1 MIDNSH
7 VKHIE
12 IEQLAIYLAKKLVS
26 YPSIT
31 PDDAGSFDFLYNYL
45 TSLGF
50 NCREVTQ
57 QGVRNL
63 IATQYF
69 GEGETF
75 AFAGHL
81 DVVPTGPEHLW
92 RCSPFSGEIID
103 ECLYGRGIADM
114 KGAIACFIAAIES
127 LLTRCSRGT
136 LMLLIT
142 CDEEGE
148 AEYGTASLMQYLR
161 SKEPEKIPD
170 YCLVGEPSCKTT
182 LGDTIKIGR
191 RGALSGHIRVLG
203 RQGHVAYP
211 DNCEN
216 AAHYAVTIADKLLTI
231 NWDKGTKQMP
241 GTSLQITQL
250 SSGEFVDNIVPGITD
265 IHFNIRYSSLYSE
278 QHLKTIIDETLQLPH
293 INIEID
299 WQRPCEP
306 YFNSA
311 TDFVGIVSRAI
322 LKTVGIIPMLTTDGG
337 TSDGRFIASD
347 KTQVIEF
354 GVKNE
359 TIHQVNEHV
368 PLTDLYNLTQIYQV
382 TIAAFCCQDSNH
394 TSTINKKNI
403 SRNLQDIENA
413 SQQLDEV
420 LECIEYS

>member
-1 MIDNSH
+1 MIKVIDKSH
-7 VKHIE
+7 SKNVELRQRAIDLTKILVK
-12 IEQLAIYLAKKLVS
+12 

-31 PDDAGSFDFLYNYL
+31 PDDAGSFDFLVNHL
-45 TSLGF
+45 TFLGF
-50 NCREVTQ
+50 NCHEVTH

-63 IATQYF
+63 VAKQYF
-69 GEGETF
+69 GEGGIF

-92 RCSPFSGEIID
+92 RCPPFSGDIID
-103 ECLYGRGIADM
+103 ECLYGRGVADM

-127 LLTRCSRGT
+127 LITHCSRGT

-148 AEYGTASLMQYLR
+148 AEHGTVSLMEYLHNLA
-161 SKEPEKIPD
+161 SENIPD
-170 YCLVGEPSCKTT
+170 YCLVGEPSCKET

-216 AAHYAVTIADKLLTI
+216 AAHYAVTIADKLLDLS
-231 NWDKGTKQMP
+231 WDKGTKEMP

-250 SSGEFVDNIVPGITD
+250 NSGEFIDNVVPGVTD
-265 IHFNIRYSSLYSE
+265 IHFNIRYSSLYNEPS
-278 QHLKTIIDETLQLPH
+278 LKAIIYEILQSFH
-293 INIEID
+293 TNIEVD
-299 WQRPCEP
+299 WQRPCDP
-306 YFNSA
+306 YFNLA
-311 TDFVGIVSRAI
+311 DDFVAI
-322 LKTVGIIPMLTTDGG
+322 ISDAISKTVGLIPILTTDGG

-354 GVKNE
+354 GLKNT

-368 PLTDLYNLTQIYQV
+368 ALADLYNLAKIYEL
-382 TIAAFCCQDSNH
+382 TIAAFCCLEPTH
-394 TSTINKKNI
+394 IPTVNKQNMNK
-403 SRNLQDIENA
+403 SLP
-413 SQQLDEV
+413 V
-420 LECIEYS
+420 IEYDNCIPSFE